1 MFYLQI
7 FSVHRHLLTHHS
19 LTERNWWVCLEV
31 SLVHQS
37 VARQIYVTLFLDI
50 SFTLGISKCRVMIL
64 TTLGTDSYFYREV
77 GWAITRGLNF
87 FSTQGCARLF
97 CVFVWAKACG
107 WIFFKVKHRTWLVER
122 TCSSVFFCFFFSYMA
137 PLTRFFWRRGFAVQ
151 NFFLEIGPPQ
161 KKKKNGPSII
171 CMIMSRCF

>member
-1 MFYLQI
+1 MLIFYLQI

-37 VARQIYVTLFLDI
+37 VARQIYVTLLLDI

-64 TTLGTDSYFYREV
+64 TTLGTDNYFYREV

-122 TCSSVFFCFFFSYMA
+122 TCSSVFFFFHIWLPSHDFFGGEFLLCRISFWKLV
-137 PLTRFFWRRGFAVQ
+137 PL
-151 NFFLEIGPPQ
+151 
-161 KKKKNGPSII
+161 KKKNNGPSII